1 MCIQKLSGFLLS
13 FCTLFYSTCGEPASL
28 VAQMEESACNAGHPG
43 STPGSGR
50 SPGEGMATHSSFLS
64 WRIPWTEET
73 GGLLSTG
80 SQESDMTEHLTLAL
94 PWRTLSI
101 WPTVNIPFLFPFLEQ
116 CDSVKC

>member
-64 WRIPWTEET
+64 WRIRGTEEP
-73 GGLLSTG
+73 GVAG
-80 SQESDMTEHLTLAL
+80 ESDMTEHTVELNHSFE
-94 PWRTLSI
+94 PQFLS
-101 WPTVNIPFLFPFLEQ
+101 L
-116 CDSVKC
+116 